1 MSIAFRAAGTVTT
14 GTTAITSMPE
24 PSGTATG
31 DCLVALILDHATTGT
46 TTAPTGWTRQGGAA
60 GTGGRFQVFTA
71 IVGQGGLTGTTWTW
85 SSLTTTCEGVIL
97 GFTGVDPAN
106 PIDSVTPS
114 ARVNASGTKGTTAIT
129 PNTANDMIIAA
140 FAALA
145 SGSTLAT
152 PTLTDPASGSLALAV
167 NQSNS
172 THSTLAAWY
181 GLQTTASTTGASGIT
196 MGTAGINAA
205 LIIALRPGYFTNVQG
220 KVSSNYSS
228 GTTMSVVLSAAP
240 TLGNLVC
247 VGIYFNSSTLT
258 GLGCTIADSNGNAY
272 TITPNSPE
280 TATFVDEGAVYLA
293 YLLSAPSNASATITA
308 TFVGSTVVQG
318 EMRAEEF
325 SLSSGYTA
333 AFDTDIGASA
343 GAASGL
349 TINTPSITPTTV
361 CELLYALGV
370 PDGSITSANS
380 PWTQDSAGIGPD
392 TCDGAYILSCA
403 AGATAVNFTTNT
415 TNGWEAMAMAFQAVT
430 VSLRECMLMG
440 IGF

>member
-205 LIIALRPGYFTNVQG
+205 ITLALRPCYFAHVQG
-220 KVSSNYSS
+220 TVSGVVSS
-228 GTTMSVVLSAAP
+228 GTTMSVTLSAAP
-240 TLGNLVC
+240 TLGDMVC
-247 VGIYFNSSTLT
+247 VGMVFQGATLPT
-258 GLGCTIADSNGNAY
+258 TCTVVDANGNVY
-272 TITPNSPE
+272 TVTPNSPSS
-280 TATFVDEGAVYLA
+280 AQFSSAGAVFLA
-293 YLLSAPSNASATITA
+293 YLLEAPINASATITA
-308 TFVGSTVVQG
+308 TFNQTIAAGTI
-318 EMRAEEF
+318 RAEEF
-325 SLSSGYTA
+325 SLSSGYSATL
-333 AFDTDIGASA
+333 DTDIVG
-343 GAASGL
+343 SG
-349 TINTPSITPTTV
+349 TTGTAINSPSITPASAT
-361 CELLYALGV
+361 ELLYSCAV
-370 PDGSITSANS
+370 PGHSITSANS
-380 PWTQDSAGIGPD
+380 PWTQDAAGIDANG
-392 TCDGAYILSCA
+392 CDGEYILSSA
-403 AGATAVNFTTNT
+403 SGATAVNYTVNIS
-415 TNGWEAMAMAFQAVT
+415 GPWGAMVMAIAAVT

>member
-181 GLQTTASTTGASGIT
+181 GSQTTASTTGASGIT

-205 LIIALRPGYFTNVQG
+205 LIIALRPTYFTHVQG
-220 KVSSNYSS
+220 QVSGVITS
-228 GTTMSVVLSAAP
+228 GTTASVTLSAAP
-240 TLGNLVC
+240 TLGDTVC
-247 VGIYFNSSTLT
+247 VGIVFQGATLPT
-258 GLGCTIADSNGNAY
+258 CTVADANGNVY
-272 TITPNSPE
+272 TVTPNSPSS
-280 TATFVDEGAVYLA
+280 AQFSSAGAVFLA
-293 YLLSAPSNASATITA
+293 YLLNAPSNASATITA
-308 TFVGSTVVQG
+308 TFNQTIDAATI
-318 EMRAEEF
+318 RAEEF
-325 SLSSGYTA
+325 SLSSGYSATL
-333 AFDTDIGASA
+333 DTDIVG
-343 GAASGL
+343 SG
-349 TINTPSITPTTV
+349 TTGTAINSPSITPASAT
-361 CELLYALGV
+361 ELLYSCAV
-370 PDGSITSANS
+370 PGHSITSANS
-380 PWTQDSAGIGPD
+380 PWTQDAAGIDANG
-392 TCDGAYILSCA
+392 CDGEYILSSA
-403 AGATAVNFTTNT
+403 SGATVVNYTVNT
-415 TNGWEAMAMAFQAVT
+415 SGPWDAMVMAIAAVT